1 VRTRALETWSRETV
15 HLSSDR
21 LIAIAVAVVIWAA
34 SAGESEASPPPPP
47 SEPDAQADVGELFR
61 SGQDRFETSDFKGAI
76 EQWTRAYEGLP
87 DGPEHQAI
95 RAMLLANL
103 AQAHVEAYAIDE
115 DPEHL
120 RRADGLFVSYL
131 AMIDVADT
139 QTHETIEAERRRIA
153 GLLEQA
159 EAEQREADRA
169 TRSEPDAR
177 ATDPDRAGKERPDTV
192 SSLEADGRPPIDRT
206 DAVEPFNKGE
216 RALLIGGGVT
226 LTLGVGLTGAAGAFL
241 WLRNEEEKQG
251 AAASRDIETRVAVLR
266 DHGRN
271 AIRFNRLAITT
282 GAASGVLIGLG
293 LGLIGTADV
302 HRRRR
307 PSDRTTVGVGLDGTV
322 VVRGRF

>member
-1 VRTRALETWSRETV
+1 V

-21 LIAIAVAVVIWAA
+21 LVALAVAVVIWAA
-34 SAGESEASPPPPP
+34 SAGSSGASPPPPP
-47 SEPDAQADVGELFR
+47 SEPDGAQADVGELFR
-61 SGQDRFETSDFKGAI
+61 NGQDRFETSDFKGAI
-76 EQWTRAYEGLP
+76 EQWTRAYEALP
-87 DGPEHQAI
+87 EGPEHQAI

-159 EAEQREADRA
+159 EAEQREAEQREAERA
-169 TRSEPDAR
+169 SRPESDVR
-177 ATDPDRAGKERPDTV
+177 ATDPERAGKERADTA
-192 SSLEADGRPPIDRT
+192 SSLETGGRPPSHNDPGV
-206 DAVEPFNKGE
+206 AHFNKWE
-216 RALLIGGGVT
+216 RALVIGGGVT
-226 LTLGVGLTGAAGAFL
+226 LAFGVGLTGAAGAFL

-251 AAASRDIETRVAVLR
+251 SAASRDPATRVADLR
-266 DHGRN
+266 DFGRN

-307 PSDRTTVGVGLDGTV
+307 PSDRTTVGLGPGGTV